1 MTTPTSSPTPPADTT
16 ADPVT
21 GDAITGDDIQVID
34 EVEAGVVDEVKADA
48 PEGPITDDGDGLGA
62 KVAGFFTVAR
72 LKSIWS
78 SLWPPV
84 LGIGGFLLLW
94 AVVASRVNTQIG
106 QLPGPAQVWD
116 AAVGLFDAWRDTRA
130 AEAAFLTQQEADNAV
145 RIANGEPTVNFPFN
159 GPVTIVDQIWTSLR
173 TVTFGFFIGTV
184 VAVPLGLAAGLSKT
198 FGKAINPLV
207 QIFRPVSPL
216 AWLPIVQLVIAA
228 AITSTNPTFE
238 KAFLI
243 SAIVVTLNSLWPT
256 LINTQ
261 IGASS
266 VDKDLLNVAEV
277 LRLGWFTRLRKIVL
291 PSAMPYIFTGMR
303 LSLGVGWMVLIAA
316 EMLAQNPG
324 LGKFIWDEFQSGS
337 SQSTSR
343 IMVAVILIGIIGF
356 LLDRVMAMLEG
367 FVSRNRVAS

>member
-228 AITSTNPTFE
+228 AITSTNP
-238 KAFLI
+238 
-243 SAIVVTLNSLWPT
+243 
-256 LINTQ
+256 
-261 IGASS
+261 
-266 VDKDLLNVAEV
+266 
-277 LRLGWFTRLRKIVL
+277 
-291 PSAMPYIFTGMR
+291 
-303 LSLGVGWMVLIAA
+303 LSLIH
-316 EMLAQNPG
+316 
-324 LGKFIWDEFQSGS
+324 I
-337 SQSTSR
+337 
-343 IMVAVILIGIIGF
+343 
-356 LLDRVMAMLEG
+356 
-367 FVSRNRVAS
+367 